1 MIKPT
6 TSKDTLPVKAYQ
18 EIKTK
23 TICLK
28 PTPREK
34 ISENEIATD
43 LKISRTPV
51 REALLI
57 LENQKLVEC
66 DDRLGGV
73 VKKLTTS
80 EVEEYFQPERL
91 AKRSQHLLLQIDW

>member
-1 MIKPT
+1 MSKPP
-6 TSKDTLPVKAYQ
+6 TSKDTLHVKAYQ
-18 EIKTK
+18 EIKTE

-28 PTPREK
+28 PKPGEK
-34 ISENEIATD
+34 ISENEIAKG

-57 LENQKLVEC
+57 LENEKLVEC
-66 DDRLGGV
+66 DDRLGV
-73 VKKLTTS
+73 AVKKLTTK

-91 AKRSQHLLLQIDW
+91 SKRSQHLLLQIDW

>member
-1 MIKPT
+1 MSKPT
-6 TSKDTLPVKAYQ
+6 TSKDTLPVKTSQ

-28 PTPREK
+28 PKPVEK
-34 ISENEIATD
+34 ISENGIGKG

-57 LENQKLVEC
+57 LKNQNWLDVM
-66 DDRLGGV
+66 
-73 VKKLTTS
+73 TS
-80 EVEEYFQPERL
+80 
-91 AKRSQHLLLQIDW
+91 

>member
-6 TSKDTLPVKAYQ
+6 TSKDTLPVEAYQ

-66 DDRLGGV
+66 DDRLGV
-73 VKKLTTS
+73 IAKKPTTK
-80 EVEEYFQPERL
+80 EVEKYFQPERL

>member
-6 TSKDTLPVKAYQ
+6 TSKDTLPFKAYQ

-28 PTPREK
+28 PKPGEK
-34 ISENEIATD
+34 ISENEIAEGF
-43 LKISRTPV
+43 KINRTPV

-66 DDRLGGV
+66 DDRLGV
-73 VKKLTTS
+73 IVKNPTTK
-80 EVEEYFQPERL
+80 EVEKYFQPERL

>member
-1 MIKPT
+1 MSKPP
-6 TSKDTLPVKAYQ
+6 TSKDTLHVKAYQ

-28 PTPREK
+28 PKPGEK
-34 ISENEIATD
+34 ISENEIAKG

-57 LENQKLVEC
+57 LENEKLVEC
-66 DDRLGGV
+66 DDRLGVV
-73 VKKLTTS
+73 VKQPTTK

-91 AKRSQHLLLQIDW
+91 SKCSQHLLLQIDW